1 MVESVELFMRKY
13 EAWCRK
19 GNALSTHS
27 HDKKFYQA
35 IEKELDVE
43 TRQSRG
49 GGGEKQRIFKV
60 KG

>member
-1 MVESVELFMRKY
+1 MVESVELFMRNMKLGA
-13 EAWCRK
+13 EK
-19 GNALSTHS
+19 GTPIAHS

-49 GGGEKQRIFKV
+49 GGNVPQRIFKV
-60 KG
+60 IG